1 MKSGVALRIS
11 VIETGSVMSI
21 MRMRTGWN
29 TSIPVKTLLSI
40 CGRKLL
46 VPAESGRED
55 EQGSVS
61 SRLGPSLK
69 EV

>member
-1 MKSGVALRIS
+1 
-11 VIETGSVMSI
+11 MSI

-46 VPAESGRED
+46 VPAESGREE